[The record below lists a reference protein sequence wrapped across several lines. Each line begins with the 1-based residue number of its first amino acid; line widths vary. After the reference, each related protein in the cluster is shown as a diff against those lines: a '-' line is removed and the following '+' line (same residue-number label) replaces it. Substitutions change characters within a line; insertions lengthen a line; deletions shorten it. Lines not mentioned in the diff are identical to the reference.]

1 VVVAFKADICRTAE
15 PFDVNLSKS
24 VQKLREEADQLTAEV
39 VKARKSLPLERAN
52 ALQARFELIDE
63 RRSEEEQQRRKVE
76 GEAEEQRSKKTEEAK
91 RPKGESKIVLI
102 KDVVTDVTLSSCTGT
117 SRTSWSHSR
126 VGSQ

>member
-1 VVVAFKADICRTAE
+1 MCWTAE

-76 GEAEEQRSKKTEEAK
+76 VEAEEQRSKKTEGDK
-91 RPKGESKIVLI
+91 RPKSENKIVLTSNI
-102 KDVVTDVTLSSCTGT
+102 FTDTIPISRTGT
-117 SRTSWSHSR
+117 NRASWSHSR
-126 VGSQ
+126 VSSQ